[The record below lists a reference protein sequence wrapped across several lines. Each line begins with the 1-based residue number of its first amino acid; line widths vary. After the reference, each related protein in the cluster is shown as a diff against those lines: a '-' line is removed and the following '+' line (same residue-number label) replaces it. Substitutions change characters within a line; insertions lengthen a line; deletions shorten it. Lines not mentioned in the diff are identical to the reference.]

1 MEEQIRTLVV
11 DDDEG
16 VRFFVGETLRRVGHS
31 VMEAST
37 GDEALERLREGAFD
51 LVVLDL
57 KLGGRLDG
65 IRVLEAA
72 KWRWPDA
79 VVVILTAHGSLESA
93 ISAIREGVDGY
104 LLKPVEQQELR
115 RSVEELLARKH
126 RLSGDRETT
135 GEADVVRRGPFAV
148 DLSKHVATMHGQ
160 PLELTSHEF
169 KLLAYLVQNAH
180 RVVSPRELVR
190 VVRDYDADHTH
201 EARQI
206 VKWYVHRLRRKI
218 EPDSTKPRY
227 ILNVRGVGYSFRE

>member
-37 GDEALERLREGAFD
+37 GDEALERLREGAYD

-72 KWRWPDA
+72 KWRWPEA

-93 ISAIREGVDGY
+93 ISAIREGVGG
-104 LLKPVEQQELR
+104 LPSQAGR
-115 RSVEELLARKH
+115 TARTPTV
-126 RLSGDRETT
+126 GGGTACET
-135 GEADVVRRGPFAV
+135 AKAV
-148 DLSKHVATMHGQ
+148 
-160 PLELTSHEF
+160 
-169 KLLAYLVQNAH
+169 
-180 RVVSPRELVR
+180 
-190 VVRDYDADHTH
+190 
-201 EARQI
+201 
-206 VKWYVHRLRRKI
+206 
-218 EPDSTKPRY
+218 
-227 ILNVRGVGYSFRE
+227 